1 MLDLKKGIKM
11 KKKLYLLLI
20 VTISLVLIAC
30 GDKDISK
37 VPSNQNPKTDEENVN
52 EVADEDVDAMKSFNV
67 VAGSQ
72 KMVKILELLGY
83 ENVVGIPSD
92 IEDTIYKDAVEFG
105 PMENPDYDIVKQ
117 VEPKVFLTEA
127 SIDYESHPNENNLHI
142 GVWYFPLDTLEE
154 TKVAIERIGDY
165 LGLSQRAEEVVEN
178 LEENI

>member
-1 MLDLKKGIKM
+1 M
-11 KKKLYLLLI
+11 KKKFYLLLI
-20 VTISLVLIAC
+20 VMISLVLVAC
-30 GDKDISK
+30 GDKDISE

-52 EVADEDVDAMKSFNV
+52 KVADEDVDAMKTFNV
-67 VAGSQ
+67 VAGSP

-105 PMENPDYDIVKQ
+105 PMDNPDYDIVKQ
-117 VEPKVFLTEA
+117 VKPKVFLTEA
-127 SIDYESHPNENNLHI
+127 SIDYESYPNENNLHLR
-142 GVWYFPLDTLEE
+142 VWYFPLDTLEG
-154 TKVAIERIGDY
+154 TKDAIKTIGDY

>member
-1 MLDLKKGIKM
+1 M

-20 VTISLVLIAC
+20 VTISLVLVAC
-30 GDKDISK
+30 GNKDISE

-52 EVADEDVDAMKSFNV
+52 GIADEDVDEMKTLNV

-105 PMENPDYDIVKQ
+105 PMDNPDYDIVKQ
-117 VEPKVFLTEA
+117 VEPKEFLTEA
-127 SIDYESHPNENNLHI
+127 SIDYENLPHENLYLT
-142 GVWYFPLDTLEE
+142 VKYFPLDTLEG
-154 TKVAIERIGDY
+154 TKDAIKTIGDY
-165 LGLSQRAEEVVEN
+165 LGLS
-178 LEENI
+178 